1 MLGSCFTEHIGQRLI
16 QNKFQAV
23 VNPFGVV
30 YNPASIFE
38 QLRCAMSELE
48 SPCSAQDGS
57 ILFRN
62 DGIWNSWLHDSSFS
76 NYVFSKRHSILARDT
91 FFVVYAPTH
100 YLEKNKAF
108 LEQLAKEKL
117 CKFFLPDE
125 IHRHIFLIDSETG
138 DGFGCLVVALQDQ
151 QTTAK

>member
-76 NYVFSKRHSILARDT
+76 NFDEDE
-91 FFVVYAPTH
+91 FMN
-100 YLEKNKAF
+100 LEYYTP
-108 LEQLAKEKL
+108 EEV
-117 CKFFLPDE
+117 E
-125 IHRHIFLIDSETG
+125 HLIDINEIV
-138 DGFGCLVVALQDQ
+138 D
-151 QTTAK
+151 AKTIANFQKARKYLF